1 MVKLI
6 YKSAILVAFALFT
19 IFAVIYL
26 QPVDPN
32 KYLAATID
40 KHHLIETIPQP
51 RLIFVGDSN
60 LAFGLNSA
68 MVREATGYNVINMG
82 LHGGL
87 GLNYYMDELNPHLK
101 KGDIVIIIIDYQ
113 NFFFDGS
120 GANTLV
126 EITIFNPKIIKTYSP
141 DTLYNFVIAVPLAF
155 QRRLQ
160 GAFSSA
166 GDDMAFMRSAF
177 NKDGDNVA
185 HLKLPQP
192 KLLAPER
199 PMPERVSDGIVRL
212 YNRFYETWYPRGVH
226 VYISFSPLLI
236 QDRKK
241 QVASLARLYKDMINR
256 VKIPIIGLPT
266 DFMYPADMFY
276 DNIFHLNGKG
286 RELRTK
292 ALIQDMKKI
301 PELAHA
307 PKKRGV

>member
-1 MVKLI
+1 M
-6 YKSAILVAFALFT
+6 ALAVFT

-26 QPVDPN
+26 QPVDQN

-40 KHHLIETIPQP
+40 KHRLLETIPQP
-51 RLIFVGDSN
+51 RIIFAGDSN

-68 MVREATGYNVINMG
+68 MVKEATGFNVINMG

-87 GLNYYMDELNPHLK
+87 GLNYYMDELKTDLK
-101 KGDIVIIIIDYQ
+101 KGDIVIFIIDYQ
-113 NFFFDGS
+113 NYFFDGS

-126 EITIFNPKIIKTYSP
+126 EITIFNPKIVKSYSRE
-141 DTLYNFVIAVPLAF
+141 TLYNFVIAVPLAF

-199 PMPERVSDGIVRL
+199 PMPEKVSDGIVRL
-212 YNRFYETWYPRGVH
+212 YNNFYDTWTPRGVR
-226 VYISFSPLLI
+226 VYLSFSPLLI
-236 QDRKK
+236 QDRNK
-241 QVASLARLYKDMINR
+241 QVAALGKLYKDMADR
-256 VKIPIIGLPT
+256 VKMPIIGLPT

-292 ALIQDMKKI
+292 ALIRQMKKV
-301 PELAHA
+301 PGLANA
-307 PKKRGV
+307 PKK

>member
-1 MVKLI
+1 MIKLI
-6 YKSAILVAFALFT
+6 YKSAILISLALFS

-32 KYLAATID
+32 KYLAASID
-40 KHHLIETIPQP
+40 KQRLLETTPQP
-51 RLIFVGDSN
+51 RIIFAGDSN

-68 MVREATGYNVINMG
+68 MVKEATGYNVINMG

-87 GLNYYMDELNPHLK
+87 GLNYYMDELKPHLK
-101 KGDIVIIIIDYQ
+101 KDDIVIIVIDYQ
-113 NFFFDGS
+113 NYFFDGS

-126 EITIFNPKIIKTYSP
+126 EVTIFNPKIILCYSP
-141 DTLYNFVIAVPLAF
+141 ETLYNFVGAIPLAF

-177 NKDGDNVA
+177 NEYGDNVA

-199 PMPERVSDGIVRL
+199 PMPEKVSEGIVQL
-212 YNRFYETWYPRGVH
+212 YNRFYDEWAPRGVH
-226 VYISFSPLLI
+226 IYISFSPLLI
-236 QDRKK
+236 QNRAK
-241 QVASLARLYKDMINR
+241 QVAALGRLYKDMVNR
-256 VKIPIIGLPT
+256 VKIPLIGLPT
-266 DFMYPADMFY
+266 DFMYPAEMFY

-292 ALIQDMKKI
+292 ALIQQMKKI
-301 PELAHA
+301 PELAAA
-307 PKKRGV
+307 PKN

>member
-1 MVKLI
+1 MMKLI
-6 YKSAILVAFALFT
+6 YKSAILVSLAIFT

-26 QPVDPN
+26 QPVDQN

-40 KHHLIETIPQP
+40 KHRILASTQQP
-51 RLIFVGDSN
+51 RMIFVGDSN
-60 LAFGLNSA
+60 LAFGLDSA
-68 MVREATGYNVINMG
+68 MVERATGYNVVNMG

-87 GLNYYMDELNPHLK
+87 GLNYYMDELKPHLK
-101 KGDIVIIIIDYQ
+101 RGDVVIIIIDYQ
-113 NFFFDGS
+113 NYFFDGS

-126 EITIFNPKIIKTYSP
+126 EITIFNPGIIRYYSAGS
-141 DTLYNFVIAVPLAF
+141 LYNFIVAVPLAF

-177 NKDGDNVA
+177 NEHGDNVA

-199 PMPERVSDGIVRL
+199 PMPEKVSDGVLRL
-212 YNRFYETWYPRGVH
+212 YNEFYDEWTPRGIRI
-226 VYISFSPLLI
+226 YLSFSPLLI
-236 QDRKK
+236 QDRDK
-241 QVASLARLYKDMINR
+241 QMKALGKLYKDLVNR

-266 DFMYPADMFY
+266 DFMYPADLFY

-292 ALIQDMKKI
+292 ALIRQIKKV
-301 PELAHA
+301 PELAA
-307 PKKRGV
+307 VPKK